1 MNKIILS
8 SLILA
13 VGIGGA
19 WFLWT
24 TRDKPETV
32 ESKEQVALVNVMQ
45 IAPDTL
51 APTVV
56 LYGRI
61 ETPNHATLRTPS
73 LSVAT
78 EVTTVPIREGQL
90 VTEGQVLVQL
100 DDRDSQL
107 TLQQRKADV
116 SNIDAQISLE
126 KQQHA
131 NNVQSVKHEENLL
144 KLLEKNVERASKLK
158 SQRVGSASALDD
170 ARQAVERQ
178 MLTLKNRRTSIRN
191 HQARLAQ
198 LQAQR
203 QRAIAL
209 RNATQ
214 LEIDRTRIVAPFAG
228 IIAQVDVAIG
238 DRVRSGDVLLSLYDN
253 MALEVRAQIP
263 RRFQGDVLTG
273 LESGQPLTAH
283 AQLDQNLIHLQLD
296 RVAGEI
302 QRNSGGIDGLFTV
315 VEGSHFLRLGQFLNL
330 ALQLPV
336 QPEVVALPYE
346 AIYGKNRIYKLAE
359 ERMQAVIVER
369 IGEQVLEDGSS
380 QILLRSQELAAGDQ
394 VVITPLPNAV
404 EGLKVQVSE
413 VL

>member
-1 MNKIILS
+1 
-8 SLILA
+8 
-13 VGIGGA
+13 
-19 WFLWT
+19 
-24 TRDKPETV
+24 
-32 ESKEQVALVNVMQ
+32 MQ

-61 ETPNHATLRTPS
+61 ETPTHATLRAPS

-78 EVTTVPIREGQL
+78 EVVTVPIREGQP
-90 VTEGQVLVQL
+90 VTAGQLLVQL

-107 TLQQRKADV
+107 TLQQREADV
-116 SNIDAQISLE
+116 RNIDAQIKLE

-131 NNVQSVKHEENLL
+131 NDVQSIKHEENLL
-144 KLLEKNVERASKLK
+144 KLLEKNVERASQLK

-178 MLTLKNRRTSIRN
+178 MLTLKTRRTSIRN
-191 HQARLAQ
+191 HKARLAQ

-203 QRAIAL
+203 QRAVAL

-228 IIAQVDVAIG
+228 IVAQVDVAIG
-238 DRVRSGDVLLSLYDN
+238 DRARSGDVLLSLYDN

-263 RRFQGDVLTG
+263 RRFQSEVFTG
-273 LESGQPLTAH
+273 LASGQPLTAH
-283 AQLDQNLIHLQLD
+283 AQLDRNLIRLRLN

-315 VEGSHFLRLGQFLNL
+315 VEGGNFLRLGQFLNL

-359 ERMQAVIVER
+359 ERMQAVTVER

-380 QILLRSQELAAGDQ
+380 QVLLRSQELAAGDQ
-394 VVITPLPNAV
+394 VVITPLPNAI